1 MRGVLS
7 FHFPRNRYERKSAN
21 QAAGDEC
28 ESEQA
33 MRRLLRLFSKV
44 RARSCSCS
52 SFPNRT
58 RCAGLRFGFGCRT
71 ESGGIYTVVMFHKK
85 APLWGAFL
93 WKHFPQPDF
102 WNALLPRGEFIPLHF
117 PMRPFR
123 CIIRRG
129 RRCAEGRWGRRHP
142 PAHFPCA
149 ICRHWR
155 RRNPLSAEALLFE
168 TFMIVFS

>member
-93 WKHFPQPDF
+93 WKHFPNRIF
-102 WNALLPRGEFIPLHF
+102 GMRCSRVESSFHFIFDASFPLYN
-117 PMRPFR
+117 PAWKTL
-123 CIIRRG
+123 RG
-129 RRCAEGRWGRRHP
+129 RPLGPAAPASAFPLRHMPALAEEEPSFCGS
-142 PAHFPCA
+142 F
-149 ICRHWR
+149 
-155 RRNPLSAEALLFE
+155 
-168 TFMIVFS
+168 TF